1 MALFSQIAVYVDRP
15 WSRRRIAG
23 RMKRETASQLRCD
36 AFELVGVVALYQWS
50 PLVSVLDIRLE
61 CDGFYFLG
69 VQVHPVKTRL

>member
-1 MALFSQIAVYVDRP
+1 
-15 WSRRRIAG
+15 
-23 RMKRETASQLRCD
+23 MKRETASQLRCD